1 MRISLYDFGRIVVD
15 GDFHTRDLIIHPDR
29 IEGAWWRKEGH
40 RLFVDD
46 LATVWK
52 DAPDTIVVGTG
63 FHGNMKVEE
72 ETRAF
77 ARDLGIG
84 ILAAPTHV
92 AVTTFNELQ
101 ASPGRWILAALHL
114 TC

>member
-1 MRISLYDFGRIVVD
+1 MRISLHDFGRIVVD

-52 DAPDTIVVGTG
+52 DAPDTIVVGIG

-84 ILAAPTHV
+84 ILAAPTRV
-92 AVTTFNELQ
+92 AVAPFNELQ
-101 ASPGRWILAALHL
+101 ASPGRRIVAALHL